1 LNRGDVGE
9 GGLAKLNAIH
19 AILVVTFDPQ
29 QPPEGQGGFVY
40 AKPTAPR
47 SIGGVLDDSIR
58 LYREGFGQS
67 WPLALAAQLLVA
79 VPMLYFRLT
88 LVGAGTPSPQAM
100 LALYRSPIFLA
111 TYVVG
116 TVASIG
122 FYNAIVLRLAAVFQ
136 GDAPPAGESLAAG
149 FRLIPRVLLLFL
161 LFAVVGG
168 LVGGTFFLI
177 FVYKGSLVAKII
189 AVSVG
194 PTVVIYVIGRIFLA
208 NLVLVVERSGVFDS
222 LRIGWVLTRG
232 HWWRTATIYTVIV
245 LIGLAFYFVIGLV
258 AAAIIA
264 IMGPVSA
271 GSAAL
276 TELVSAIGTSALVP
290 LFSATLLCIYYDLK
304 LRKEGADLSARVSA
318 LAPQ

>member
-1 LNRGDVGE
+1 
-9 GGLAKLNAIH
+9 
-19 AILVVTFDPQ
+19 
-29 QPPEGQGGFVY
+29 VY

-67 WPLALAAQLLVA
+67 WPLALAAQVLVA

-100 LALYRSPIFLA
+100 LALYRSPLFLA
-111 TYVVG
+111 TYLVG

-149 FRLIPRVLLLFL
+149 FRLIPCVLLLFL
-161 LFAVVGG
+161 VFAVVGG
-168 LVGGTFFLI
+168 LVGGTFFL
-177 FVYKGSLVAKII
+177 FVYKGSLVARVI
-189 AVSVG
+189 AVSIG
-194 PTVVIYVIGRIFLA
+194 PAVVIFVIGRVFLA

-222 LRIGWVLTRG
+222 LRIGWGLTRG

-245 LIGLAFYFVIGLV
+245 LIALAFYFVIGLV